1 MASAT
6 TYRLQD
12 PSTRWRGLVV
22 VLLLHLLLGWLLLS
36 GTLDKGLDL
45 AKKAPESIVIQ
56 EVLIAPPPAPM
67 TPPPRD
73 TKPPATKA
81 APSQTTAPP
90 AAVAPVEMAAP
101 PAAAPTISAVP
112 VAPTT
117 ALPVVPPVLATAVV
131 AAAAS
136 MPTVPAAPAL
146 APLAAA
152 PGSPASPA
160 LAPLAAAPGKP
171 AAPALAPLATVPGTP
186 ISSDIGLACP
196 TQIPPDT
203 PLRARQSGT
212 TGVVVAQATIRNGAV
227 TDVTILSG
235 PAVFHAAVRNA
246 MRQYK
251 CNENA
256 DEAVVTQRFVFK
268 LE

>member
-45 AKKAPESIVIQ
+45 AKKPPESIVIQ

-73 TKPPATKA
+73 TKPKPPATKA
-81 APSQTTAPP
+81 APSQTAAPP

-117 ALPVVPPVLATAVV
+117 ALPVVPPVLAPAVV

-152 PGSPASPA
+152 PGR
-160 LAPLAAAPGKP
+160 P

-186 ISSDIGLACP
+186 ISSDIGLVCP
-196 TQIPPDT
+196 TQVPPDT

>member
-81 APSQTTAPP
+81 APSQTAAPP

-117 ALPVVPPVLATAVV
+117 ALPVVPPVLAPAVV

-136 MPTVPAAPAL
+136 MPTVPAA
-146 APLAAA
+146 
-152 PGSPASPA
+152 PA

>member
-6 TYRLQD
+6 TYRLQY

-45 AKKAPESIVIQ
+45 AKKPPESIVIQ

-81 APSQTTAPP
+81 APSQTAAPP

-117 ALPVVPPVLATAVV
+117 ALPVVPPVLAPAVV

-136 MPTVPAAPAL
+136 MPTVPAA
-146 APLAAA
+146 
-152 PGSPASPA
+152 PA

-186 ISSDIGLACP
+186 ISSDIGLVCP
-196 TQIPPDT
+196 TQVPPDT

>member
-6 TYRLQD
+6 TYRLQY

-81 APSQTTAPP
+81 APSQTAAPP

-117 ALPVVPPVLATAVV
+117 ALPVVPPVLAPAVV

-136 MPTVPAAPAL
+136 MPTVPAA
-146 APLAAA
+146 
-152 PGSPASPA
+152 PA

-186 ISSDIGLACP
+186 ISSDIGLVCP
-196 TQIPPDT
+196 TQVPPDT